1 VQKSRCGSKYPEL
14 IGLIELNP
22 LNLIKEKIIMKVL
35 VVFYSTYG
43 HIYKMAEAV
52 AEGAK
57 SQAGAEVELRRVPET
72 LAPDVLE
79 KMGAVEAQKAFSHVP
94 VCSVEELAQADAV
107 IFGTPTR
114 FGNMC
119 GQMRQFLD
127 ATGSLWAEGALV
139 GKVGSVFASS
149 ATQHGGQEST
159 ILTFHVTLLHHGFV
173 VVGLPYAFQ
182 GQMRIDE
189 ISGGSP
195 YGASTIA
202 GGDGSRMPSENELAA
217 AQFQGKHVAEVAS
230 KLAK

>member
-1 VQKSRCGSKYPEL
+1 
-14 IGLIELNP
+14 
-22 LNLIKEKIIMKVL
+22 MKVL

-43 HIYKMAEAV
+43 HIHKMAEAV

-57 SQAGAEVELRRVPET
+57 TLAGTEVELRQVPET
-72 LAPDVLE
+72 LPPDVLE

-94 VCSVEELAQADAV
+94 VCSVEELAQADAL

-195 YGASTIA
+195 YGATTIA

-217 AQFQGKHVAEVAS
+217 AQFQGKHVAEVAA